1 MEKSEPEDRKDSEC
15 EVEMAEGAQA
25 PDWDSDETVID
36 GSVTESDQEEEE
48 LPWRRLLFGQDAS
61 LGSEFSLHPGL
72 NGIHKGIPS
81 PEIQLGFKLREDPQE
96 QINKNKMM
104 PVLCE
109 DAVLQ
114 QPQDEMEQNEALL
127 HCPVFTVSFPPAEL
141 SLNHQSIGGLE
152 PENPEVLPHTKKETS
167 TDGDSCEIS
176 LLSSITI
183 KEYDTFAVEEK
194 SFIEPEKVLAVPNT
208 FSELGKEVTLAMTS
222 EETKD
227 EESSLETFVSALE
240 GLLTSPETTQE
251 ERLFGI
257 MSDFEPRE
265 LMNPQ
270 NCSPNSV
277 SIPLTCH
284 RDLLENK
291 KEDALPAE
299 LLASLNALSEAKVE
313 AVYHRK
319 EGGISLSA
327 ENECLGVEP
336 RLSQIDEDCT
346 QIGEVNFETLC
357 STPPFEQDSKLAE
370 LQNKHLSAQQTLE
383 DPNLFGLET
392 LVHQN
397 VNSCDPLNNKGNSN
411 PAKNSSDQDT
421 TLVLRR
427 SSRLKVGRDAKP
439 TTDDMFKMPEKISPK
454 ILGCENQTSNNS
466 STENFRTRSPALR
479 IEGKGKTMHSSRLKS
494 GEQIR
499 KNRKL
504 SGKNEKKK
512 MNELSLSKINR
523 RNIFGEN
530 LLYKAALNN
539 DTDLVHHCIKKGA
552 DVNQPSHAGW
562 TALHEASVGGFYP
575 IVNALLKGGADV
587 NVRGMY
593 QITPLHDAVMNGHY
607 KVVKLLLL
615 NGADPLFRNASGE
628 CALDEA
634 KDSCMKRLL
643 ERYVPK
649 HQKHLISALKN
660 DTDPS
665 DIEDAHQHKKPK
677 FSSKNHSGF
686 VCDEN
691 SNRQKPEYV
700 KVNKGSKEGL
710 FITKED
716 VYEHHQKDS
725 PYTQL
730 GKSKRKRS
738 TLKQIYSTGRRKD
751 NFHNAENLRTKV
763 SKDKERR
770 GTQCKRTQVDDAVHE
785 SSPRKTKTTAV
796 SSSRGVNQVVTCQQH
811 ILQTFDDLPEESCKS
826 FSPVLAGLKNGLG
839 NNVETWSVSEETCT
853 RSLNLSD
860 SQEIKFVA
868 LESIDQA
875 EAVYFSGLSLHKNTK
890 FTDQEPHTHQEEQH
904 ISPYKSHANSQSGQ
918 KDESLSKWEKI
929 SPSFTKENFNNDD
942 GDSCATEETVTS
954 KKVIISSGCKNHENY
969 KENTTISKKMDFQQF
984 LYSEDRFSQE
994 NELKAGSLAILPQ
1007 QEAVNFSNSDN
1018 VIVSEHVSDYEP
1030 CTCGTSFDH
1039 SQGSAECTSLACT
1052 RTLSTKDVSEL
1063 TSHME
1068 LFESPQDC
1076 SPSTPTH
1083 LRNQTDPHTV
1093 EKEEKEVNTK
1103 RNYTDREQKTSS
1115 SHSPLSTVVHSQVLE
1130 TTKVEK
1136 RREESKTIPDTDF
1149 YSTDSIN
1156 KELTSISQLSQR
1168 EEKEISH
1175 KPGEELTNNIN
1186 GDESTIRNCED
1197 KKEKT
1202 DLEIHMSTSIQEHK
1216 KVQNIRKRQ
1225 NFLKATCSQEMKT
1238 AGINKRHARG
1248 ESRLHLAARRG
1259 NLSLVKA
1266 LIESGADVNLKDNA
1280 GWTPL
1285 HEAASEGCNDVIVEL
1300 LKASANVNCENVDG
1314 ILPLHDAVANSHLKH
1329 QTISSILQDIEE
1341 KQENLLQFEIR
1352 TPEDAEQYIDKM
1364 LKIKEVMDD
1373 VLAKQKAERDDLAK
1387 KYRVSIES
1395 FKHGVLREQLA
1406 NLATRQKSLLLVAK
1420 KQKEISQKIHNYKNV
1435 TSSSDHSFRKLPC
1448 SSEICNEKDS
1458 REFAGLENSVQ
1469 PQSGSLSPVRPVC
1482 GSMQKTQLCLEI
1494 WHDRQNNNTSPKS
1507 KTVRREEFCG
1517 NEMNSKRNVNDCTS
1531 NGLSKCR
1538 HSDGTKK
1545 IKLSSHPVNFIAQ
1558 AEHSQKESDLT
1569 DTTAQGHAS
1578 FGPSALI
1585 GTLNVS
1591 ETTSLLDHSDAHPS
1605 AVIYDQALCSC
1616 DLKKGSRKTA
1626 SQQPSRGT
1634 SESLAHQESDVFF
1647 GSNTGHQVKPYPK
1660 KSLLAVPHAD
1670 GSQSSS
1676 SSGSGRQNTI
1686 KKPLNSS
1693 TSPKK
1698 KRMQIKDLILL
1709 GRINPGNN
1717 ILEFKTQ
1724 ITYQGKELIKYVS
1737 EELPMPPDP
1746 DVLPQQHQPCLSGTS
1761 GGSMQSIPQYL
1772 HINEILLISDQ
1783 EFLPCHIMD
1792 KHWKFYV
1799 ECEELT
1805 F

>member
-1 MEKSEPEDRKDSEC
+1 
-15 EVEMAEGAQA
+15 
-25 PDWDSDETVID
+25 
-36 GSVTESDQEEEE
+36 
-48 LPWRRLLFGQDAS
+48 
-61 LGSEFSLHPGL
+61 
-72 NGIHKGIPS
+72 
-81 PEIQLGFKLREDPQE
+81 
-96 QINKNKMM
+96 MM

-194 SFIEPEKVLAVPNT
+194 SLIEPEKVLAVPNT
-208 FSELGKEVTLAMTS
+208 FSELGKEVTLTMTS

-265 LMNPQ
+265 LMNPL

-370 LQNKHLSAQQTLE
+370 LQDKHLSAQQTLE

-421 TLVLRR
+421 PLVLRR

-479 IEGKGKTMHSSRLKS
+479 IEGKGKTMRSSRLKS

-1605 AVIYDQALCSC
+1605 AVIYDQAFCSC

>member
-1 MEKSEPEDRKDSEC
+1 
-15 EVEMAEGAQA
+15 
-25 PDWDSDETVID
+25 
-36 GSVTESDQEEEE
+36 
-48 LPWRRLLFGQDAS
+48 
-61 LGSEFSLHPGL
+61 
-72 NGIHKGIPS
+72 
-81 PEIQLGFKLREDPQE
+81 
-96 QINKNKMM
+96 MM

-194 SFIEPEKVLAVPNT
+194 SLIEPEKVLAVPNT
-208 FSELGKEVTLAMTS
+208 FSELGKEVTLTMTS

-265 LMNPQ
+265 LMNPL
-270 NCSPNSV
+270 NCSPNSI

-370 LQNKHLSAQQTLE
+370 LQDKHLSAQQTLE

-1435 TSSSDHSFRKLPC
+1435 TSSSDHSFRKLLC

-1634 SESLAHQESDVFF
+1634 SESLAHQENDVFF